1 MAGKIRFYRGSSGT
15 ELPPIQNG
23 GIFVVERPGVDK
35 NNSQY
40 GLGDI
45 YVDIDNARRL
55 HIVPDSDFVIFD
67 DSMTNQKSVLGEVYI
82 VVRDKLDPITGE
94 PVLDEHGDVVQIQ
107 AGVRIGDGLA
117 YVGDLPL
124 YDADVYS
131 TVQNIVNTVDD
142 ISNTVDD
149 ISNTVQNKIVHTKID
164 AYLGNEYLALTSEQK
179 AADIGYTTERSLD
192 EYINSSNAAETLV
205 LTKELWL

>member
-55 HIVPDSDFVIFD
+55 HIVPDSDFIIFD

-82 VVRDKLDPITGE
+82 VVRDKLDPTTGE

-131 TVQNIVNTVDD
+131 TVQNIANTVDD
-142 ISNTVDD
+142 ISNT
-149 ISNTVQNKIVHTKID
+149 IQNKIVHTKTD
-164 AYLGNEYLALTSEQK
+164 AYLGNEYLALTSDQK
-179 AADIGYTTERSLD
+179 AADIGHTTNKTLD
-192 EYINSSNAAETLV
+192 YDLKNSSAAAETLV
-205 LTKELWL
+205 LTRELWL